1 MATDRELIEPKDD
14 DKRFARRDE
23 HGQFKEQ
30 EDVGRSI
37 PQDRKRGAK
46 TKAKKGLG
54 DRGDQPKGEGR

>member
-37 PQDRKRGAK
+37 PQDRKSRAK
-46 TKAKKGLG
+46 TRAKKG
-54 DRGDQPKGEGR
+54 RGDQGDLPKGEER